1 MFTEEQ
7 RDCLL
12 ETINVAMG
20 QTGDAL
26 ARLLGTF
33 VQLTVP
39 GVEGTERASLSD
51 ALRRYLGDADHVAA
65 VRQGFF
71 SAHCRVDVFDP
82 GHGRAAETSGLRG
95 ECFVLFG
102 DDSYRQVAELIA
114 YEDQL
119 DEQSER
125 ELLLDVSNL
134 LAGACL
140 NGLAEQLG
148 EVLSFTPP
156 ALVGTGLAIDH
167 ILDTS
172 TLQWDQILLIA
183 VNYRLE
189 YRSFDCTLVLMMPTT
204 AIAGLSEALDRILAT
219 L

>member
-39 GVEGTERASLSD
+39 GVDSTTRNALPD
-51 ALRRYLGDADHVAA
+51 ALRRYLGDIDRVAA

-71 SAHCRVDVFDP
+71 NA
-82 GHGRAAETSGLRG
+82 GETVGLRG

-114 YEDQL
+114 YEDEL
-119 DEQSER
+119 DVQSEH

-156 ALVGTGLAIDH
+156 ALVGTELAVDH

-189 YRSFDCTLVLMMPTT
+189 HRSFDCTLVLMMPAT
-204 AIAGLSEALDRILAT
+204 AIAGLAQALDRILAT

>member
-39 GVEGTERASLSD
+39 GVDSTTRKALPD
-51 ALRRYLGDADHVAA
+51 ALRHYLGDIDRVAA

-71 SAHCRVDVFDP
+71 SA
-82 GHGRAAETSGLRG
+82 GETLGLRG

-114 YEDQL
+114 YDDEL
-119 DEQSER
+119 DVQSER

-156 ALVGTGLAIDH
+156 ALVGTELAVDH

-189 YRSFDCTLVLMMPTT
+189 RRSFDCTLVLMMPTT
-204 AIAGLSEALDRILAT
+204 AIAGLAQALDRILAT

>member
-1 MFTEEQ
+1 MTPMFTEEQ

-39 GVEGTERASLSD
+39 GVDSTTRNALPD
-51 ALRRYLGDADHVAA
+51 ALRRYLGDIDRVAA

-71 SAHCRVDVFDP
+71 SA
-82 GHGRAAETSGLRG
+82 GETIGLRG

-114 YEDQL
+114 YEDEL
-119 DEQSER
+119 DVQSEH

-156 ALVGTGLAIDH
+156 ALVGTELAVDH

-189 YRSFDCTLVLMMPTT
+189 HRSFDCTLVLMMPAT
-204 AIAGLSEALDRILAT
+204 AIAGLAQALDRILAT

>member
-1 MFTEEQ
+1 MTRMFTEEQ

-71 SAHCRVDVFDP
+71 SA
-82 GHGRAAETSGLRG
+82 AETSGLRG

-114 YEDQL
+114 YEDRL